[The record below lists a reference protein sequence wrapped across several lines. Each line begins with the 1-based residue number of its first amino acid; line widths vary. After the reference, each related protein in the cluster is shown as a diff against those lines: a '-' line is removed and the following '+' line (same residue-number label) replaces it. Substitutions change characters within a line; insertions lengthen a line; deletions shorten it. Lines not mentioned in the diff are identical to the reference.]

1 MLLDSLRPGT
11 YPVRLNEIIDEWYD
25 RVICS
30 VLELESEA
38 YVIKSIVGWDLWRK
52 CGVGVDFPAD
62 KSHFESVQSSI
73 GSSWDSAR
81 DHIVEYVA
89 NYNGLVVISVE
100 DDSAL
105 IAIRQVTWPNVSF
118 PPFQACDIDAAM
130 NNPNISRL
138 EKIVADS

>member
-11 YPVRLNEIIDEWYD
+11 YPVCLNEIIVEWYD

-30 VLELESEA
+30 VLELESKV
-38 YVIKSIVGWDLWRK
+38 YIIKSIVAWDLRKK
-52 CGVGVDFPAD
+52 CGVGVYFLAD
-62 KSHFESVQSSI
+62 KSLFESVKSTI

-81 DHIVEYVA
+81 EHIVEYVA

-100 DDSAL
+100 DDSTL

-118 PPFQACDIDAAM
+118 PPIQLCDIDAAM

>member
-11 YPVRLNEIIDEWYD
+11 YPVRLNEIIVEWYD

-30 VLELESEA
+30 VLELESDV
-38 YVIKSIVGWDLWRK
+38 YIIKAIVGWDLRKK
-52 CGVGVDFPAD
+52 CGVGVYFLAD
-62 KSHFESVQSSI
+62 KSLFESVKSTI

-81 DHIVEYVA
+81 EHIVEYVA

-100 DDSAL
+100 DDSTL

-118 PPFQACDIDAAM
+118 PPIQVCDIDAAM

>member
-30 VLELESEA
+30 VLELESEV
-38 YVIKSIVGWDLWRK
+38 YTIKSIVGWDLRKK
-52 CGVGVDFPAD
+52 CGVGVYFPAD
-62 KSHFESVQSSI
+62 KSLFESVKSTI

-81 DHIVEYVA
+81 EHIVEYVA

-118 PPFQACDIDAAM
+118 PPIQVCDIDAAM

>member
-11 YPVRLNEIIDEWYD
+11 YPVCLNEIIVEWYD

-30 VLELESEA
+30 VLELESEV
-38 YVIKSIVGWDLWRK
+38 YIIKSIVAWDLRKK
-52 CGVGVDFPAD
+52 CGVGVYFLAD
-62 KSHFESVQSSI
+62 KSLFESVKSTI

-81 DHIVEYVA
+81 EHIVEYVA

-100 DDSAL
+100 DDSTL

-118 PPFQACDIDAAM
+118 PPIQLCDIDAAM

-138 EKIVADS
+138 E

>member
-11 YPVRLNEIIDEWYD
+11 YPVCLNETIVEWYD

-30 VLELESEA
+30 VLELESEV
-38 YVIKSIVGWDLWRK
+38 YIIKSIVGWDLRKK
-52 CGVGVDFPAD
+52 CGVGVYFLAD
-62 KSHFESVQSSI
+62 KSLFESVKSTI

-81 DHIVEYVA
+81 EHIVEYVA

-100 DDSAL
+100 DDSTL

-118 PPFQACDIDAAM
+118 PPIQLCDIDAAM

>member
-11 YPVRLNEIIDEWYD
+11 YPVCLNETIVEWYD

-30 VLELESEA
+30 VLELESEV
-38 YVIKSIVGWDLWRK
+38 YIIKSIVAWDLRKK
-52 CGVGVDFPAD
+52 CGVGVYFLAD
-62 KSHFESVQSSI
+62 KSLFESVKSTI

-81 DHIVEYVA
+81 EHIVEYVA

-100 DDSAL
+100 DDSTL

-118 PPFQACDIDAAM
+118 PPIQLCDIDAAM

>member
-1 MLLDSLRPGT
+1 MLLNSLRPGT
-11 YPVRLNEIIDEWYD
+11 YPVCLNEIIVEWYD

-30 VLELESEA
+30 VLELESEV
-38 YVIKSIVGWDLWRK
+38 YIIKSIVGWDLRKK
-52 CGVGVDFPAD
+52 CGVGVYFLAD
-62 KSHFESVQSSI
+62 KSLFESVKSTI

-81 DHIVEYVA
+81 EHIVEYVA

-100 DDSAL
+100 DDSTL

-118 PPFQACDIDAAM
+118 PPIQLCDIDAAM

>member
-11 YPVRLNEIIDEWYD
+11 YPVCLNEIIVEWYD

-30 VLELESEA
+30 VLELESEV
-38 YVIKSIVGWDLWRK
+38 YIIKSIVAWDLRKK
-52 CGVGVDFPAD
+52 CGVGVYFLAD
-62 KSHFESVQSSI
+62 KSLFESVKSTI

-81 DHIVEYVA
+81 EHIVEYVA

-118 PPFQACDIDAAM
+118 PPIQVCDIDAAM
-130 NNPNISRL
+130 SNPNISRL

>member
-11 YPVRLNEIIDEWYD
+11 YPVCLNEIIVEWYD

-30 VLELESEA
+30 VLELESEV
-38 YVIKSIVGWDLWRK
+38 YVIKSIVGWDLRRK
-52 CGVGVDFPAD
+52 CGVGVYFLAD
-62 KSHFESVQSSI
+62 KSLFESVKSTI

-81 DHIVEYVA
+81 EHIVEYVA

-100 DDSAL
+100 DDSTL

-118 PPFQACDIDAAM
+118 PPIQLCDIDAAM

>member
-11 YPVRLNEIIDEWYD
+11 YPVCLNEIIVEWYD

-30 VLELESEA
+30 VLELESEV
-38 YVIKSIVGWDLWRK
+38 YIIKSIVAWDLRKK
-52 CGVGVDFPAD
+52 CGVGVYFLAD
-62 KSHFESVQSSI
+62 KSLFESVKSTI

-81 DHIVEYVA
+81 EHIVEYVA

-100 DDSAL
+100 DDSTL

-118 PPFQACDIDAAM
+118 PPIQVCDIDAAM

>member
-11 YPVRLNEIIDEWYD
+11 YPVCLNEIIFEWYD

-30 VLELESEA
+30 VLELESEV
-38 YVIKSIVGWDLWRK
+38 YIIKSIVAWDLRKK
-52 CGVGVDFPAD
+52 CGVGVYFLAD
-62 KSHFESVQSSI
+62 KSLFESVKSTI

-81 DHIVEYVA
+81 EHIVEYVA

-100 DDSAL
+100 DDSTL

-118 PPFQACDIDAAM
+118 PPIQLCDIDAAM

>member
-11 YPVRLNEIIDEWYD
+11 YPVRLNEIIVEWYD

-30 VLELESEA
+30 VLELESEV
-38 YVIKSIVGWDLWRK
+38 YIIKSIVAWDLRKK
-52 CGVGVDFPAD
+52 CGVGVYFLAD
-62 KSHFESVQSSI
+62 KSLFESVKSTI

-81 DHIVEYVA
+81 EHIVEYVA

-100 DDSAL
+100 DDSTL

-118 PPFQACDIDAAM
+118 PPIQLCDIDAAM

>member
-11 YPVRLNEIIDEWYD
+11 YPVCLNEIIVEWYD

-30 VLELESEA
+30 VLELESEV
-38 YVIKSIVGWDLWRK
+38 YIIKSIVGWDLRKK
-52 CGVGVDFPAD
+52 CGVGVYFLAD
-62 KSHFESVQSSI
+62 KSLFESVKSTI

-81 DHIVEYVA
+81 EHIVEYVA

-100 DDSAL
+100 DDSTL

-118 PPFQACDIDAAM
+118 PPIQLCDIDAAM

>member
-11 YPVRLNEIIDEWYD
+11 YPVCLNEIIVEWYD

-30 VLELESEA
+30 VLELESEV
-38 YVIKSIVGWDLWRK
+38 YIIKSIVAWDLRKK
-52 CGVGVDFPAD
+52 CGVGVYFLAD
-62 KSHFESVQSSI
+62 KSLFESVKSTI

-81 DHIVEYVA
+81 EHIVEYVA

-100 DDSAL
+100 DDSTL

-118 PPFQACDIDAAM
+118 PPIQLCDIDAAM

>member
-11 YPVRLNEIIDEWYD
+11 YPVCLNEIIVEWYD

-30 VLELESEA
+30 VLELESDV
-38 YVIKSIVGWDLWRK
+38 YIIKAIVGWDLRKK
-52 CGVGVDFPAD
+52 CGVGVYFLAD
-62 KSHFESVQSSI
+62 KSLFESVKSTI

-81 DHIVEYVA
+81 EHIVEYVA

-100 DDSAL
+100 DDSTL

-118 PPFQACDIDAAM
+118 PPIQLCDIDAAM